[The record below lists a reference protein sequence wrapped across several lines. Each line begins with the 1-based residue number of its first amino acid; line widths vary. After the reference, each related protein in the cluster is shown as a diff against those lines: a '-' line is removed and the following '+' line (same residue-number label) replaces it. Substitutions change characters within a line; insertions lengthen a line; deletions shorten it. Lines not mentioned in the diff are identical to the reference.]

1 MAEGITV
8 ADGDELHPRSDRP
21 LRICLV
27 NLMPNKIV
35 TETQLCRLLGATSI
49 PVDLVLCVPDSYRSK
64 TTPARHIAT
73 FYWPWS
79 LIRDQKFDG
88 MVVTGAPVETLPF
101 SDVTYWSDLRAI
113 FDWARS
119 RITSSLYICWAA
131 QAALYHFHDV
141 PKHALGAK
149 MFGVFPHRAAV
160 PASRLLRGFDEEFSV
175 PVSRHTEV
183 RAGDLPA
190 EVGLRVLADSPE
202 AGLCLVEDRP
212 NRAVCMFNHL
222 EYDAE
227 TLRDEFLRDRQAGKP
242 ISLPA
247 NYFPDDDPTRP
258 VPNVWRSAAHLLF
271 GNWLAEIRRMTRPAT
286 IATAESAALRST
298 ALRRQQSLRP
308 SPLCG

>member
-141 PKHALGAK
+141 PKHALAAK

-286 IATAESAALRST
+286 IATAESAAPRST